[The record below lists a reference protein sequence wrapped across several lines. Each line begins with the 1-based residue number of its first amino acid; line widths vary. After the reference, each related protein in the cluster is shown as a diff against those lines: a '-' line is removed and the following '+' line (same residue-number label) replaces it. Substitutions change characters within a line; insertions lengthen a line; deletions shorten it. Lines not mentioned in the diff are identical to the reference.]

1 VKEQRATHG
10 AGLGPP
16 SGPRLHSIDVDGCV
30 FCEIVRGEAP
40 SWRIYEDEAAYA
52 FLNIFP
58 ASEWHTLVVP
68 KAHYV
73 DVFDTPVEELVAATR
88 AVKRVVD
95 LYQRALGI
103 SDVQII
109 NSSGAQAQQEV
120 FHVHFHIVPR
130 ERGDG
135 QDIQWSMHP
144 EWRGRFDAMVSKL
157 RDAGATEAGARGQ
170 DNDLANLL
178 RGVPY

>member
-1 VKEQRATHG
+1 ME
-10 AGLGPP
+10 
-16 SGPRLHSIDVDGCV
+16 SCI

-40 SWRIYEDEAAYA
+40 SWRVYEDESTYA

-68 KAHYV
+68 KDHYI
-73 DVFDTPVEELVAATR
+73 DVFDAPVEELIAVTR

-95 LYQRALGI
+95 LYRRELGI

-130 ERGDG
+130 QRGDG
-135 QDIQWSMHP
+135 QDVQWSMHP
-144 EWRGRFDAMVSKL
+144 GWRGRFDDMLSKL
-157 RDAGATEAGARGQ
+157 RHAGAVEAGRHG
-170 DNDLANLL
+170 NDADLTDLL